1 MAPRFNIKSS
11 IFSGMEYLIG
21 GDATTYHMHME
32 RDINFGRGEKISFPV
47 NYLSRNKNI
56 GLGKKYLSVSKSLLF

>member
-1 MAPRFNIKSS
+1 
-11 IFSGMEYLIG
+11 MEYLIG

>member
-1 MAPRFNIKSS
+1 MNYAFRHRTGEVAPHLNIKSS

-32 RDINFGRGEKISFPV
+32 RDTNLGREK
-47 NYLSRNKNI
+47 
-56 GLGKKYLSVSKSLLF
+56 KSPLQLITSILAGIKILV